1 MKRPLAPIAAGF
13 FVPAQ
18 CPHPRG
24 PHPRARVEALTYDHM
39 SDADPRRGWFSIF
52 EEGMM
57 MRGTLRSVLL
67 MGTLVLA
74 APGQAQDQ
82 QVPTSSGQEVRLLV
96 VTNTGGECSGLP
108 VPDVR
113 IAEAPRSGIIIVR
126 FGQSRFPQ
134 DAPQCAG
141 RDVVGLAVFYRSNV
155 GFSGADK
162 VRLESGSPGQ
172 PSREGKTFNLV
183 VSP

>member
-1 MKRPLAPIAAGF
+1 M
-13 FVPAQ
+13 
-18 CPHPRG
+18 
-24 PHPRARVEALTYDHM
+24 EALTYDHM
-39 SDADPRRGWFSIF
+39 SDADPHKGWFGIF

-57 MRGTLRSVLL
+57 MRGILRFVLL
-67 MGTLVLA
+67 IGTFALA

-82 QVPTSSGQEVRLLV
+82 QVPTASGQEVRLLV

-134 DAPQCAG
+134 EAPQCAG

-155 GFSGADK
+155 GFSGTDR
-162 VRLESGSPGQ
+162 VRLEAGGSGQ
-172 PSREGKTFNLV
+172 PSQQGKTFNLV
-183 VSP
+183 ISP